1 MNITNTIIYLIGFP
15 GTGKF
20 TISKE
25 IQKLIPAVLV
35 DNHLILN
42 PVFSVIEADGKTKIP
57 DKAWDYTRKIRD
69 IVLDS
74 IRDFA
79 KPQSN
84 FIFTNLLVEGSQV
97 DRELYSEVELL
108 AKARNANLLTVRLH
122 ISVEALCERVGSSDR
137 KQRHK
142 MTEADAVRAMVTK
155 NILLMPSAGYFDID
169 VTNLSSKDAA
179 SQIVDELVRRTR

>member
-1 MNITNTIIYLIGFP
+1 MNIANTIIYLIGFP

-25 IQKLIPAVLV
+25 IQKLMPAVLV

-74 IRDFA
+74 IRELA

-97 DRELYSEVELL
+97 DQELYSEVELL
-108 AKARNANLLTVRLH
+108 AKDRNANLLAVRLH
-122 ISVEALCERVGSSDR
+122 ISVDALCERIGSNDR
-137 KQRHK
+137 KERLK
-142 MTEADAVRAMVTK
+142 MTDSEGVRDMATK
-155 NILLMPSAGYFDID
+155 NILLKPSTGCFDID